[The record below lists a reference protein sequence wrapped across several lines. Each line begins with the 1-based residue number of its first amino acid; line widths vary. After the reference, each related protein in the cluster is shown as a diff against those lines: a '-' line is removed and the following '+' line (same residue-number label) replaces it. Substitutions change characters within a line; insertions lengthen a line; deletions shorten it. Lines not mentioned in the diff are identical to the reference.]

1 MNPFEQYTLIIGL
14 LAVALEGFSRLKELV
29 HRVMHR

>member
-14 LAVALEGFSRLKELV
+14 LAVALEGFSRLKAFL
-29 HRVMHR
+29 HKVMH

>member
-14 LAVALEGFSRLKELV
+14 LAVALEGFSRVKEFL
-29 HRVMHR
+29 HKVMH

>member
-14 LAVALEGFSRLKELV
+14 LAVALEGFSRLKDFLHKNV
-29 HRVMHR
+29 

>member
-14 LAVALEGFSRLKELV
+14 LAVALEGLSYVKEFVRRLL
-29 HRVMHR
+29 H

>member
-14 LAVALEGFSRLKELV
+14 LAVALEGFSRLKEFLHKHV
-29 HRVMHR
+29 